1 MAKNKITPEQ
11 KQINK
16 RMFRSRLRKSLPLY
30 VFIILPV
37 AWYLLFCYVPM
48 FGNIIAF
55 KDYNA
60 YLGIFDSPWL
70 EDPLE
75 YFKDFLTNK
84 ELFWG
89 LIFKN
94 TLIVGLGTTIF
105 TFTVPI
111 ILAILL
117 NEIRLERYRKV
128 LQTVSYMPHFVSAV
142 AIVNIALM
150 MLNKTDGV
158 INNLLESFGAE
169 RIDFINQSQWFLII
183 YIVLSLWK
191 GAGWGTIIYTSAM
204 TAIDTQL
211 YEAADIEGAGHF
223 AKIWHITL
231 PCIRP
236 TIVIMMILALPGI
249 LSGDLETVML
259 LQTPGN
265 TAASYTMPL
274 HIYDKGIY
282 GSHEYGYTT
291 AVGLFMSLINLILIV
306 SANKVARKVS
316 DTSLY

>member
-1 MAKNKITPEQ
+1 MAKNVLTAEQ
-11 KQINK
+11 KRMKK
-16 RMFRSRLRKSLPLY
+16 RLFRSNLRKSWPLY
-30 VFIILPV
+30 LFVILPV
-37 AWYLLFCYVPM
+37 AWYILFCYVPM

-70 EDPLE
+70 EDPFE
-75 YFKDFLTNK
+75 HFKAFLTNK

-89 LIFKN
+89 LVFKN
-94 TLIVGLGTTIF
+94 TVIVGTVTTLF

-111 ILAILL
+111 VLAILF
-117 NEIRLERYRKV
+117 NEIRLERYRKT
-128 LQTVSYMPHFVSAV
+128 LQTVSYMPYFVSAV

-158 INNLLESFGAE
+158 INNVLASFGVD
-169 RIDFINQSQWFLII
+169 RIDFINQPQWFLLI
-183 YIVLSLWK
+183 YILLNLWK
-191 GAGWGTIIYTSAM
+191 GAGWSTIIYTAAM
-204 TAIDTQL
+204 TGIDTQL
-211 YEAADIEGAGHF
+211 YEAADIEGAGRF

-236 TIVIMMILALPGI
+236 TLVIMMILALPGV
-249 LSGDLETVML
+249 LSGDLETIML

-265 TAASYTMPL
+265 TSVSYTMPL

-282 GSHEYGYTT
+282 GSHEYSYTT
-291 AVGLFMSLINLILIV
+291 AVGLFMSLLNLILIV
-306 SANKVARKVS
+306 GANKVAKKVS
-316 DTSLY
+316 DTSLF